1 MKRILVA
8 STIVCFIT
16 SIFSPAWA
24 DSNCLICPDKKTKLK
39 LPDLTKAEEEARMG
53 NLFDLYVTE
62 NFVILKD
69 DKLNKK
75 VSQIVER
82 ITRVSEKPDT
92 QYKVRIIN
100 DHLPTAFSF
109 PGNIYVSTGLM
120 DILTSED
127 ELAAVLA
134 AAISR
139 TLDKYQYNAFKS
151 DLRHKRGAL
160 IARFIVSAIL
170 LTAGAMV
177 GVVVI
182 VNPGSMVS
190 AAQQPNIPQTAA
202 KLPERKAV
210 FNRMTVPLGSMTHA
224 SSVSIFHK
232 EVYSGDHNDG
242 YTYYNPND
250 SDSDSDSDEKKAIDK
265 EKKTI
270 ESAVKYLKKAGYNPK
285 ALASVFES
293 LLKMREIYYSKGYSS
308 NLLIAQPNLEGR
320 LEHASKTAEK
330 YK

>member
-1 MKRILVA
+1 
-8 STIVCFIT
+8 
-16 SIFSPAWA
+16 
-24 DSNCLICPDKKTKLK
+24 
-39 LPDLTKAEEEARMG
+39 MG

-69 DKLNKK
+69 DGPNKK

-82 ITRVSEKPDT
+82 IARASEKPSI
-92 QYKVRIIN
+92 QYKIRIIN

-109 PGNIYVSTGLM
+109 PGYIYVSTGLM

-151 DLRHKRGAL
+151 DLKHKRGAL
-160 IARFIVSAIL
+160 IASIIFTAIFSGGL
-170 LTAGAMV
+170 VATIAAHEMV
-177 GVVVI
+177 TG
-182 VNPGSMVS
+182 
-190 AAQQPNIPQTAA
+190 QPNIPQAA
-202 KLPERKAV
+202 TKLPERKAV
-210 FNRMTVPLGSMTHA
+210 FNRMTVPLGSMAYA

-232 EVYSGDHNDG
+232 EIYSGDHNDS
-242 YTYYNPND
+242 YISNSSN
-250 SDSDSDSDEKKAIDK
+250 SDSDSDEKKAIDK
-265 EKKTI
+265 EQKTI

-285 ALASVFES
+285 ALASVFER
-293 LLKMREIYYSKGYSS
+293 LLKMREIYYSKGYIS
-308 NLLIAQPNLEGR
+308 NLLIAKPNLEGR
-320 LEHASKTAEK
+320 IEHAIKSAEK